1 MFAAVDHD
9 LSVHIHFDTA
19 GTCRLWGQFRLGSG
33 QVITAPFTVQASSSR

>member
-9 LSVHIHFDTA
+9 LPVHIHCLHRLA
-19 GTCRLWGQFRLGSG
+19 CRLWGQFWLGSG